1 MPEISNYS
9 SSEILQKFVKHLN
22 SAAAAVPKG
31 TLPPA
36 TVNLVLTR
44 VSQINGCAVC
54 VDMHTTA
61 QRAGIK
67 TVARPAIRS
76 FRSPTLNKSPKS
88 ANCSLKT
95 QIPPQS
101 SGGASR
107 RPPVQRG

>member
-1 MPEISNYS
+1 MDARLDYS

-54 VDMHTTA
+54 VDMHTKDA
-61 QRAGIK
+61 EHAGGSRAGLDAA
-67 TVARPAIRS
+67 ARDR
-76 FRSPTLNKSPKS
+76 T
-88 ANCSLKT
+88 
-95 QIPPQS
+95 
-101 SGGASR
+101 GG
-107 RPPVQRG
+107 